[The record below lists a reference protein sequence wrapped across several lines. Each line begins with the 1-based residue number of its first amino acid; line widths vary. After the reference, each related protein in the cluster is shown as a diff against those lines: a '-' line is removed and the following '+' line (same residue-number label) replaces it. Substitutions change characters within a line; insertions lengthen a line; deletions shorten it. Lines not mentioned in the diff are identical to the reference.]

1 MCFSFAIVDES
12 CEEEGA
18 IRVIGTPTPTVLT
31 GYIEVCYMQRW
42 RAVCQ
47 SGWDVNAAQVVC
59 RQLGFP
65 VTGK

>member
-1 MCFSFAIVDES
+1 M
-12 CEEEGA
+12 
-18 IRVIGTPTPTVLT
+18 IGTPTPTVLT

-47 SGWDVNAAQVVC
+47 GNWDVNEAQVVC